1 MKRFV
6 LLLLLWQFSCAD
18 KPSETGQTS
27 VKEVMDQVITRLYSE
42 VPSETYASIDD
53 DFILNFITNEEKE
66 VLAAQYQ
73 YFTVNVPVK
82 VSLMRSKSQ
91 EVVPFWMENS
101 GFVKTAMTVQND
113 NYEYEVW
120 QKSFEAGIVNLGI
133 NGFDMH
139 RVVYFICVG
148 PQKAGDALEIS
159 DYYPEQYSLEKM
171 QKGAFTYH
179 DWSSLLITELP
190 DELVG
195 QALFTTV
202 RGRAREAHVKG
213 GFRTTPF
220 PSTKVPDQLLLTWSA
235 SPENSIDIQWRTS
248 SSVPDGIVKYW
259 KKDASDT
266 QRVVAVKFVM
276 EDRMLYSDR
285 YANRFTASLSD
296 LEPGTSY
303 GYITGSE
310 LTKTFTEVKFFQT
323 QSDGQNRFSFIWF
336 GDTHKSPVWGEL
348 LQKAHKNHPEVAFYS
363 IAGDLV
369 STGLYRNEWD
379 ELFAYSGDVFTQKPL
394 MPVPGNH
401 DRQDG
406 LGSWMY
412 YEMFS
417 LPKNGPQAVAPES
430 TYAFRYG
437 NALFLMIDSTH
448 PNEDQTDWIGEQL
461 SATDVVWKFVFFHFP
476 PYNYEEPYPD
486 IQAAWVPL
494 FDKYHVDMVMSGHE
508 HYYMRTKP
516 MKNGQV
522 VNAFADGTIY
532 TISIG
537 IDSRHEEMGEEPY
550 AEVRYGN
557 GPYYQHMEINDKVLT
572 YTAYNKAGEIKD
584 NLVISK
590 P

>member
-1 MKRFV
+1 
-6 LLLLLWQFSCAD
+6 
-18 KPSETGQTS
+18 
-27 VKEVMDQVITRLYSE
+27 MDEVITRLYSE
-42 VPSETYASIDD
+42 VPAEKYASIDD
-53 DFILNFITNEEKE
+53 DFMLNFLAMEEKE
-66 VLAAQYQ
+66 ILATQYQ
-73 YFTVNVPVK
+73 YFTVNVPAR

-101 GFVKTAMTVQND
+101 GFVKTDMTVKND

-120 QKSFEAGIVNLGI
+120 QKDFDAGRVNLGI

-148 PQKAGDALEIS
+148 PQKAGEALEIP
-159 DYYPEQYSLEKM
+159 DYYPAQYSLEKM

-195 QALFTTV
+195 LTLFTTV

-213 GFRTTPF
+213 AFRATLF
-220 PSTKVPDQLLLTWSA
+220 PSSEIPDQPLLTWSA
-235 SPENSIDIQWRTS
+235 NPGNSIDIQWRTS
-248 SSVPDGIVKYW
+248 TSSPDGIVKYW
-259 KKDASDT
+259 KKDVSDT
-266 QRVVAVKFVM
+266 QRVVASKFVM
-276 EDRMLYSDR
+276 EDRMLYNDR
-285 YANRFTASLSD
+285 YVHRFTAGLTG
-296 LEPGTSY
+296 LEPGTIY
-303 GYITGSE
+303 GYVAGSE
-310 LTKTFTEVKFFQT
+310 QTKSFTEVKYFQT
-323 QSDGQNRFSFIWF
+323 QSSGQSKFSFIWF

-348 LQKAHKNHPEVAFYS
+348 LQKAHIKHHEVAFYT

-379 ELFAYSGDVFTQKPL
+379 ELFAYSGNVFSQKPL

-406 LGSWMY
+406 LGAWMY

-417 LPKNGPQAVAPES
+417 LPKSGPQAVASES

-437 NALFLMIDSTH
+437 NALYLMIDSTH
-448 PNEDQTDWIGEQL
+448 PVEVQTAWIEEKL
-461 SATDVVWKFVFFHFP
+461 SATGAIWKFVFFHFP

-494 FDKYHVDMVMSGHE
+494 FDKYHVDMVMSGHV

-516 MKNGQV
+516 MKNGQEV
-522 VNAFADGTIY
+522 DAHEDGTVY

-537 IDSRHEEMGEEPY
+537 IDSQHDEMGEEPY
-550 AEVRYGN
+550 AMVRYGN

-572 YTAYNKAGEIKD
+572 YTVYNNDCEVRD
-584 NLVISK
+584 NLIITK

>member
-1 MKRFV
+1 MNRFV
-6 LLLLLWQFSCAD
+6 LLLLLWLFSCAD

-42 VPSETYASIDD
+42 VPSETYATIDD
-53 DFILNFITNEEKE
+53 AFMLNFVTNEEKE
-66 VLAAQYQ
+66 VLATQYQ
-73 YFTVNVPVK
+73 YFTVNVPAR

-113 NYEYEVW
+113 NYEYEFW
-120 QKSFEAGIVNLGI
+120 QRNFDKGIVNLGI

-139 RVVYFICVG
+139 RVVYFICVC
-148 PQKAGDALEIS
+148 PQKAGDVLEIS

-195 QALFTTV
+195 QTLFTTV

-220 PSTKVPDQLLLTWSA
+220 PSTEFPDQALLTWSA
-235 SPENSIDIQWRTS
+235 APENSIDIQWRTS

-266 QRVVAVKFVM
+266 QRVVAAKFVM
-276 EDRMLYSDR
+276 EDRMLYNDR
-285 YANRFTASLSD
+285 YVNRFTASLSD
-296 LEPGTSY
+296 LEPGTNY
-303 GYITGSE
+303 GYIAGSE
-310 LTKTFTEVKFFQT
+310 QTKTFTEVKYFQT
-323 QSDGQNRFSFIWF
+323 QSAGQNGFSFVWF

-348 LQKAHKNHPEVAFYS
+348 LQKAHEKHPEVAFYS

-379 ELFAYSGDVFTQKPL
+379 ELFAYSGDVFAQKPL
-394 MPVPGNH
+394 MSVPGNH

-448 PNEDQTDWIGEQL
+448 PNEEQTDWIGEQL
-461 SATDVVWKFVFFHFP
+461 STTDAVWKFVFFHFP

-508 HYYMRTKP
+508 HYYMRTRP
-516 MKNGQV
+516 MKNGQEV
-522 VNAFADGTIY
+522 DTFADGTVY

-537 IDSRHEEMGEEPY
+537 IDSRHDEMGEEPY